1 MTAGTHASPTEGMN
15 MKVWQV
21 AIVKTSGSTMAE
33 WQRSEKVVGNCG
45 SREAA
50 FRAKAEQERMLKW
63 APRPNGERFVVQI
76 RER

>member
-1 MTAGTHASPTEGMN
+1 MWFRTSGIPLEGTG

-21 AIVKTSGSTMAE
+21 AIVKTSGITMAE
-33 WQRSEKVVGNCG
+33 WQRSEKVVGNYG
-45 SREAA
+45 TIADA
-50 FRAKAEQERMLKW
+50 FRVKAEQERMLKW

>member
-1 MTAGTHASPTEGMN
+1 

-21 AIVKTSGSTMAE
+21 AIVKTVGIAMAE
-33 WQRSEKVVGNCG
+33 WRRQEKVVGTYG
-45 SREAA
+45 TIADA
-50 FRAKAEQERMLKW
+50 FRVKAEQERMLKW